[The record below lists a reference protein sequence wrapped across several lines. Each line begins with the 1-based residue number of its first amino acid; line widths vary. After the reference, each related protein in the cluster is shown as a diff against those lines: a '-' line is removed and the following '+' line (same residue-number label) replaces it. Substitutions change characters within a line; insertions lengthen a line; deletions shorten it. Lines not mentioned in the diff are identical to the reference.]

1 WPTRRAGRP
10 RLRHA
15 ASEVRWG
22 SSRRS
27 THLPHSREPPRT
39 RANRRFYVR
48 LFQQRVNGM
57 NARARDLGIDGRV
70 TFEELLAVFETCG
83 WKCVGCGSE
92 RDLHADHVIPMKE
105 GGRI

>member
-1 WPTRRAGRP
+1 MARFPTT
-10 RLRHA
+10 
-15 ASEVRWG
+15 ASKIRDF
-22 SSRRS
+22 SNS
-27 THLPHSREPPRT
+27 
-39 RANRRFYVR
+39 FYVR

-105 GGRI
+105 GGRNAADNLRVLCESCNCARGGH